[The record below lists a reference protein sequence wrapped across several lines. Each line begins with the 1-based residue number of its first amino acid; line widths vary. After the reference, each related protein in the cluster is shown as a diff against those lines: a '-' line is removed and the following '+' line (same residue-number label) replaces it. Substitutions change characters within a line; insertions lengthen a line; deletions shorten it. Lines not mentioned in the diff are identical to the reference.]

1 MDLGSVPGG
10 RVSSDLQQW
19 SPKARATGQLT
30 YIRLLVTAAPSSSS
44 LEPLIMNY
52 QWFPSGGGG
61 RDGWPSECAD
71 GPSGAPWLHLVF
83 M

>member
-44 LEPLIMNY
+44 LEPLIMN
-52 QWFPSGGGG
+52 
-61 RDGWPSECAD
+61 
-71 GPSGAPWLHLVF
+71 
-83 M
+83 